1 MADTD
6 YRQDG
11 ATSIIS
17 MLGSIVAALGFE
29 ITDNAK
35 AAVTMLKMQKE
46 ILENAS
52 LRDFLTGNVTL
63 KTIQNISTGVW
74 YVPGKLV
81 HFVQQYLA
89 SELGGG
95 YPEEGG
101 IRFHDDIVKI
111 PEGQLPKVITIKAAD
126 SKYTVWEIF
135 RELCHKF
142 FGAVVTYEFDY
153 DVWKAKKDHNC
164 YYISDGNDS
173 WVFKQNVMAMFEYV
187 DSDYAPGGINS
198 KRRNLEIVVLAPP
211 GSELYSGSIPVDTT
225 RTEQGYTRTYRT
237 LSPGVRVS
245 SPIYDIKTK
254 ASTGED
260 SNISTLRVTTNSS
273 LASYDYKNGGG
284 VAYKKLYNNV
294 DLINESH
301 MYLSTDA
308 YLSSFQS
315 GGGITRGGGV
325 GRPHGSLPKD
335 ESFPPCGGD
344 TTVPQI
350 TEWSNR
356 VINWNG
362 ECYMPLTY
370 YKVNP
375 SNENPGTEPGS
386 PSTPIEPDDPRLDPE
401 SPVYTPSIPGD
412 IIKYSYPNDYVQST
426 PQNGN
431 NTVQT
436 TGQLKDNYTNATNGP
451 SDIPNTDIKGGL
463 YTLWHPSADN
473 LQKLGAFL
481 YGGTTQGTIASI
493 IGDPINAIIQL
504 TEWAVTPVD
513 GPVKSPVICN
523 IGATELKMPTIPNQF
538 MQFDCGTIEI
548 PREYHDFRD
557 YEPYTRLSLF
567 LPFVGD
573 VNISTNDC
581 ITPHKIRVIYNIDFL
596 SGVACAEVLVDEDVR
611 YAYQAAMCAAVPVT
625 SSDASRLIA
634 SIIGAAVGTV
644 GGGVMGGIVGGT
656 AGSRMAARA
665 LIGGVSDVAM
675 SPINGIQTQRTSSIS
690 ANTGLLGEMKPYV
703 LITRPISVVADQY
716 KSLLGQPYQLD
727 GTLGSQKGF
736 VKVREVH
743 LDGVTA
749 TETEKTEIERMLK
762 EGVII

>member
-6 YRQDG
+6 YKQNG

-35 AAVTMLKMQKE
+35 AAVTMLKMQ
-46 ILENAS
+46 
-52 LRDFLTGNVTL
+52 RDLMLDSTMRDYLTGQYTL
-63 KTIQNISTGVW
+63 KTIQNIATGAW

-81 HFVQQYLA
+81 SWVQKWLA
-89 SELGGG
+89 NNGG
-95 YPEEGG
+95 YGDSIDYPTYQVGEEVEFANVSLDKLLSILDSSAGNN
-101 IRFHDDIVKI
+101 IPTELVKADIAHFSIDVNTKI
-111 PEGQLPKVITIKAAD
+111 VI
-126 SKYTVWEIF
+126 S
-135 RELCHKF
+135 
-142 FGAVVTYEFDY
+142 
-153 DVWKAKKDHNC
+153 
-164 YYISDGNDS
+164 
-173 WVFKQNVMAMFEYV
+173 YV
-187 DSDYAPGGINS
+187 HRIINS
-198 KRRNLEIVVLAPP
+198 SAREQIYIWTIPTAPNIDRVERIMVTDGRKP
-211 GSELYSGSIPVDTT
+211 TTVYSLKVYPAHA
-225 RTEQGYTRTYRT
+225 YRAYRED
-237 LSPGVRVS
+237 GGNI
-245 SPIYDIKTK
+245 IYDEI
-254 ASTGED
+254 E
-260 SNISTLRVTTNSS
+260 NSS
-273 LASYDYKNGGG
+273 VFIPLNEYIDESVDRVDYNDEYAVSNYGHVKFQAGGG
-284 VAYKKLYNNV
+284 V
-294 DLINESH
+294 
-301 MYLSTDA
+301 
-308 YLSSFQS
+308 
-315 GGGITRGGGV
+315 TRGGGV
-325 GRPHGSLPKD
+325 GRHHYSLPQD
-335 ESFPPCGGD
+335 ENFPPCGGD

-350 TEWSNR
+350 TEWSSR
-356 VINWNG
+356 VINWNDD
-362 ECYMPLTY
+362 CYMPLTY
-370 YKVNP
+370 FKVNP

-386 PSTPIEPDDPRLDPE
+386 PNTPIEPEDPRLDPD
-401 SPVYTPSIPGD
+401 SPNYDPSIPNV
-412 IIKYSYPNDYVQST
+412 IIKYFYPEDYVQST
-426 PQNGN
+426 PQNGG

-436 TGQLKDNYTNATNGP
+436 SGQLQDNYTNANNGP
-451 SDIPNTDIKGGL
+451 SNIPNTDIKGGL

-581 ITPHKIRVIYNIDFL
+581 ITPHKIHVIYNIDFL
-596 SGVACAEVLVDEDVR
+596 SGVACAEVLIDEDVR

-644 GGGVMGGIVGGT
+644 SGGVMGGIVGGT
-656 AGSRMAARA
+656 AGSRMASRA
-665 LIGGVSDVAM
+665 LIGGVTDVAM
-675 SPINGIQTQRTSSIS
+675 SPINGIQTQRTGSIS

-703 LITRPISVVADQY
+703 LVTRPISVVADQY
-716 KSLLGQPYQLD
+716 KSLIGQPYQLD

-743 LDGVTA
+743 LDGITA
-749 TETEKTEIERMLK
+749 TEAEKTEIEQMLK
-762 EGVII
+762 EGVIL

>member
-6 YRQDG
+6 YKQNG

-35 AAVTMLKMQKE
+35 AAVNMLQMQRDLMLDSTMK
-46 ILENAS
+46 
-52 LRDFLTGNVTL
+52 DYLTGEYTL
-63 KTIQNISTGVW
+63 KTLQNIATGAW

-81 HFVQQYLA
+81 SWVQKWLA
-89 SELGGG
+89 NNGGYGNTIDYPDYVLGSEISFGGLPFKKVIYAIRKSTGLNVDIFDEIIKHYSSELDENDGHIYNFLVKVDRDSTSPTEYLITRSVLSAAELLSTNKKYIVSRDP
-95 YPEEGG
+95 YPGSTDNLE
-101 IRFHDDIVKI
+101 
-111 PEGQLPKVITIKAAD
+111 A
-126 SKYTVWEIF
+126 
-135 RELCHKF
+135 
-142 FGAVVTYEFDY
+142 EFDHG
-153 DVWKAKKDHNC
+153 ATLL
-164 YYISDGNDS
+164 S
-173 WVFKQNVMAMFEYV
+173 QA
-187 DSDYAPGGINS
+187 NS
-198 KRRNLEIVVLAPP
+198 VV
-211 GSELYSGSIPVDTT
+211 Y
-225 RTEQGYTRTYRT
+225 GY
-237 LSPGVRVS
+237 RVS
-245 SPIYDIKTK
+245 SRDYY
-254 ASTGED
+254 
-260 SNISTLRVTTNSS
+260 
-273 LASYDYKNGGG
+273 SYGGIILFDVYLK
-284 VAYKKLYNNV
+284 VAYYNYQSGFLFSNFGYI
-294 DLINESH
+294 L
-301 MYLSTDA
+301 LSR
-308 YLSSFQS
+308 

-325 GRPHGSLPKD
+325 GRHHYSLPK
-335 ESFPPCGGD
+335 EENFPPCGGD

-350 TEWSNR
+350 TEWSSR
-356 VINWNG
+356 VINWNND
-362 ECYMPLTY
+362 CYMPLTY
-370 YKVNP
+370 FKVNP

-386 PSTPIEPDDPRLDPE
+386 PNTPIEPDDPRLDPD
-401 SPVYTPSIPGD
+401 SPNYDPSIPNV
-412 IIKYSYPNDYVQST
+412 IIKYFYPEDYVQST
-426 PQNGN
+426 PQNGG

-436 TGQLKDNYTNATNGP
+436 SGQLQDNYTNANNGP
-451 SDIPNTDIKGGL
+451 SNIPNTDIKGGL

-481 YGGTTQGTIASI
+481 YGGTTQGTIAAI

-581 ITPHKIRVIYNIDFL
+581 IIPHKIHVIYNIDFL
-596 SGVACAEVLVDEDVR
+596 SGVACAEVLIDEDVR

-644 GGGVMGGIVGGT
+644 SGGVMGGIVGGT
-656 AGSRMAARA
+656 AGSRMASRA
-665 LIGGVSDVAM
+665 LIGGVSEVAM
-675 SPINGIQTQRTSSIS
+675 SPINGIQTQRTGSIS

-703 LITRPISVVADQY
+703 LVTRPISVVADQY

-727 GTLGSQKGF
+727 GSLGSQTGF

-743 LDGVTA
+743 LDGITA
-749 TETEKTEIERMLK
+749 TEAEKTEIEQLLK
-762 EGVII
+762 EGVIL

>member
-6 YRQDG
+6 YKQNG

-35 AAVTMLKMQKE
+35 AAVNMLQMQRDLMLDSTMK
-46 ILENAS
+46 
-52 LRDFLTGNVTL
+52 DYLTGQYTL
-63 KTIQNISTGVW
+63 KTIQNIASGAW
-74 YVPGKLV
+74 YAPGKLISW
-81 HFVQQYLA
+81 VQKWLA
-89 SELGGG
+89 NNGG
-95 YPEEGG
+95 YGGAIDYPDYVVGAELSFGG
-101 IRFHDDIVKI
+101 IRFDKMMYAIRESTGLNVNTFDEIIKRYNSELDETDGHIYNFLIKVT
-111 PEGQLPKVITIKAAD
+111 EGSSSPTEYIIARSVRSASDLLVGYEKYVVSNDTYPGDTNNLQAQFSPLSGISLP
-126 SKYTVWEIF
+126 
-135 RELCHKF
+135 
-142 FGAVVTYEFDY
+142 
-153 DVWKAKKDHNC
+153 N
-164 YYISDGNDS
+164 
-173 WVFKQNVMAMFEYV
+173 V
-187 DSDYAPGGINS
+187 DSEWYGYNANRGIYYKS
-198 KRRNLEIVVLAPP
+198 TDKIVMNPYL
-211 GSELYSGSIPVDTT
+211 
-225 RTEQGYTRTYRT
+225 
-237 LSPGVRVS
+237 
-245 SPIYDIKTK
+245 K
-254 ASTGED
+254 
-260 SNISTLRVTTNSS
+260 
-273 LASYDYKNGGG
+273 
-284 VAYKKLYNNV
+284 VAYN
-294 DLINESH
+294 H
-301 MYLSTDA
+301 R
-308 YLSSFQS
+308 QS
-315 GGGITRGGGV
+315 GFLFSNFGYIIISRGGGITRGGGV
-325 GRPHGSLPKD
+325 GRHHYSLPKD
-335 ESFPPCGGD
+335 ENFPPCGGD

-356 VINWNG
+356 VINWNDD
-362 ECYMPLTY
+362 CYMPLTY
-370 YKVNP
+370 FKVNP

-386 PSTPIEPDDPRLDPE
+386 PNTPIEPDDPRLDPD
-401 SPVYTPSIPGD
+401 SPNYDPSIPNV
-412 IIKYSYPNDYVQST
+412 IIKYFYPEDYVQST
-426 PQNGN
+426 PQNGG

-436 TGQLKDNYTNATNGP
+436 SGHLKDNYTNSNNGP
-451 SDIPNTDIKGGL
+451 SNIPNTDIKGGL

-538 MQFDCGTIEI
+538 MQFDCGTIEV

-581 ITPHKIRVIYNIDFL
+581 IIPHKIHVIYNIDFL
-596 SGVACAEVLVDEDVR
+596 SGVACAEVLIDEDVR

-644 GGGVMGGIVGGT
+644 SGGVMGGIVGGT
-656 AGSRMAARA
+656 AGSRMASRA
-665 LIGGVSDVAM
+665 LIGGVSEVAM
-675 SPINGIQTQRTSSIS
+675 SPINGIQTQRTGSIS

-703 LITRPISVVADQY
+703 LVTRPISVVADQY

-727 GTLGSQKGF
+727 GSLGSQTGF

-743 LDGVTA
+743 LDGITA
-749 TETEKTEIERMLK
+749 TEAEKTEIEQLLK
-762 EGVII
+762 EGVIL

>member
-6 YRQDG
+6 YKQNG

-17 MLGSIVAALGFE
+17 MLSSIVAALGFE

-35 AAVTMLKMQKE
+35 AAVTMLKMQ
-46 ILENAS
+46 
-52 LRDFLTGNVTL
+52 RDLMLDSTMRDYLTGQYTL
-63 KTIQNISTGVW
+63 KTLQNIATGVW

-81 HFVQQYLA
+81 SWVQKWLA
-89 SELGGG
+89 SDKGGG
-95 YPEEGG
+95 YPGSEYNTDYPWVVGATKKY
-101 IRFHDDIVKI
+101 RNI
-111 PEGQLPKVITIKAAD
+111 PEDIAT
-126 SKYTVWEIF
+126 F
-135 RELCHKF
+135 NF
-142 FGAVVTYEFDY
+142 
-153 DVWKAKKDHNC
+153 N
-164 YYISDGNDS
+164 ISDIINKCKEHFGISNTEPIVFNTSEYDDS
-173 WVFKQNVMAMFEYV
+173 IIANVGKMRL
-187 DSDYAPGGINS
+187 G
-198 KRRNLEIVVLAPP
+198 
-211 GSELYSGSIPVDTT
+211 SGS
-225 RTEQGYTRTYRT
+225 
-237 LSPGVRVS
+237 S
-245 SPIYDIKTK
+245 YDISCGTGLSLRARIYSPVYIATINK
-254 ASTGED
+254 STGEIEYNTYASTYYDSSINRIDLSAVD
-260 SNISTLRVTTNSS
+260 SNKGPFILYTQLGKYTTYWGSNLGSKS
-273 LASYDYKNGGG
+273 FVAGGG
-284 VAYKKLYNNV
+284 V
-294 DLINESH
+294 
-301 MYLSTDA
+301 
-308 YLSSFQS
+308 
-315 GGGITRGGGV
+315 TRGGGV
-325 GRPHGSLPKD
+325 SRHHYSLPQD
-335 ESFPPCGGD
+335 ENFPPCGGD

-350 TEWSNR
+350 TEWSSR
-356 VINWNG
+356 VINWNDD
-362 ECYMPLTY
+362 CYMPLTY
-370 YKVNP
+370 FNVNP

-386 PSTPIEPDDPRLDPE
+386 PNTPIDPDDPRLDPD
-401 SPVYTPSIPGD
+401 SPNYDPSIPNV
-412 IIKYSYPNDYVQST
+412 IIKYFYPEDYVQST
-426 PQNGN
+426 PQNGD

-436 TGQLKDNYTNATNGP
+436 SGQLKDNYTNSNNGP
-451 SDIPNTDIKGGL
+451 SNIPNTDIKGGL

-538 MQFDCGTIEI
+538 MQFDCGTIEV

-581 ITPHKIRVIYNIDFL
+581 IIPHKIHVIYNIDFL
-596 SGVACAEVLVDEDVR
+596 SGVACAEVLIDEDVR

-644 GGGVMGGIVGGT
+644 SGGVMGGIVGGT
-656 AGSRMAARA
+656 AGSRMASRA
-665 LIGGVSDVAM
+665 LIGGVSEVAM
-675 SPINGIQTQRTSSIS
+675 SPINGIQTQRTGSIS

-703 LITRPISVVADQY
+703 LVTRPISVVADQY

-727 GTLGSQKGF
+727 GSLGSQTGF

-743 LDGVTA
+743 LDGITA
-749 TETEKTEIERMLK
+749 TEAEKTEIERLLK
-762 EGVII
+762 EGVIL

>member
-6 YRQDG
+6 YKQNG

-29 ITDNAK
+29 ITDNVK
-35 AAVTMLKMQKE
+35 AAVNMLQMQRDLMLDSTMK
-46 ILENAS
+46 
-52 LRDFLTGNVTL
+52 DYLTGQYTL
-63 KTIQNISTGVW
+63 KTIQNIASGAW
-74 YVPGKLV
+74 YAPGKLISWV
-81 HFVQQYLA
+81 QKWLANNGGYGDTIDYPDYVVGAELSFGGIHFDKMMYAIRESTGLNVNTFNEIIKRYNSELDETDGHIYNFLIKVTEGSSSPTGYIIARSVMSA
-89 SELGGG
+89 SELLVGHEKYVVSNDTYSGDTNNLQAQFSPLSG
-95 YPEEGG
+95 TS
-101 IRFHDDIVKI
+101 
-111 PEGQLPKVITIKAAD
+111 LP
-126 SKYTVWEIF
+126 
-135 RELCHKF
+135 
-142 FGAVVTYEFDY
+142 
-153 DVWKAKKDHNC
+153 N
-164 YYISDGNDS
+164 
-173 WVFKQNVMAMFEYV
+173 V
-187 DSDYAPGGINS
+187 DSDWYGYNANS
-198 KRRNLEIVVLAPP
+198 
-211 GSELYSGSIPVDTT
+211 D
-225 RTEQGYTRTYRT
+225 
-237 LSPGVRVS
+237 
-245 SPIYDIKTK
+245 IYYK
-254 ASTGED
+254 STGK
-260 SNISTLRVTTNSS
+260 IVMNSY
-273 LASYDYKNGGG
+273 LK
-284 VAYKKLYNNV
+284 VAY
-294 DLINESH
+294 SH
-301 MYLSTDA
+301 RQSGFLFSNFGYVILSR
-308 YLSSFQS
+308 

-325 GRPHGSLPKD
+325 GRHHYSLPKD
-335 ESFPPCGGD
+335 ENFPPCGGD

-356 VINWNG
+356 VINWNSD
-362 ECYMPLTY
+362 CYMPLTY
-370 YKVNP
+370 FKVNP

-386 PSTPIEPDDPRLDPE
+386 PNTPIEPDDPRLDPD
-401 SPVYTPSIPGD
+401 SPNYDPSIPNV
-412 IIKYSYPNDYVQST
+412 IIKYFYPEDYVQST
-426 PQNGN
+426 PQNGG

-436 TGQLKDNYTNATNGP
+436 SGQLQNNYTNTNNGP
-451 SDIPNTDIKGGL
+451 SNIPNTDIKGGL

-481 YGGTTQGTIASI
+481 YGGTTQGTIAAI

-581 ITPHKIRVIYNIDFL
+581 IIPHKIHVIYNIDFL
-596 SGVACAEVLVDEDVR
+596 SGVACAEVLIDEDVR

-644 GGGVMGGIVGGT
+644 SGGVMGGIVGGT
-656 AGSRMAARA
+656 AGSRMASRA
-665 LIGGVSDVAM
+665 LIGGVSEVAM
-675 SPINGIQTQRTSSIS
+675 SPINGIHTQRTGSIS

-703 LITRPISVVADQY
+703 LVTRPISVVADQY

-727 GTLGSQKGF
+727 GSLGSQTGF

-743 LDGVTA
+743 LDGITA
-749 TETEKTEIERMLK
+749 TEAEKTEIERLLK
-762 EGVII
+762 EGVIL

>member
-6 YRQDG
+6 YKQNG

-29 ITDNAK
+29 ITDNVK
-35 AAVTMLKMQKE
+35 AAVDMLKMQ
-46 ILENAS
+46 
-52 LRDFLTGNVTL
+52 RDLMLDSTMRDYLTGQYTL
-63 KTIQNISTGVW
+63 KTIQNIATGAW

-81 HFVQQYLA
+81 SWVQKWLSQNGAYSVTPTLPDYTDG
-89 SELGGG
+89 EVVKFLGSS
-95 YPEEGG
+95 YDE
-101 IRFHDDIVKI
+101 
-111 PEGQLPKVITIKAAD
+111 IKAFFSAEDISYFD
-126 SKYTVWEIF
+126 SIIAHFNLSLDGTIF
-135 RELCHKF
+135 ELLAQAPSSSDPISTYSIVVGRNSITPDTAAVESDIDGNKF
-142 FGAVVTYEFDY
+142 IRYSIYSDSYNSRVSGGFSSRVLYNDK
-153 DVWKAKKDHNC
+153 W
-164 YYISDGNDS
+164 YISLTSDGATII
-173 WVFKQNVMAMFEYV
+173 KA
-187 DSDYAPGGINS
+187 
-198 KRRNLEIVVLAPP
+198 
-211 GSELYSGSIPVDTT
+211 
-225 RTEQGYTRTYRT
+225 
-237 LSPGVRVS
+237 LSNYGHV
-245 SPIYDIKTK
+245 KFQ
-254 ASTGED
+254 A
-260 SNISTLRVTTNSS
+260 
-273 LASYDYKNGGG
+273 GGG
-284 VAYKKLYNNV
+284 V
-294 DLINESH
+294 
-301 MYLSTDA
+301 
-308 YLSSFQS
+308 
-315 GGGITRGGGV
+315 TRGGGV
-325 GRPHGSLPKD
+325 GRHHYSLPQD
-335 ESFPPCGGD
+335 ENFPPCGGD

-350 TEWSNR
+350 TEWSGR
-356 VINWNG
+356 VINWNND
-362 ECYMPLTY
+362 CYMPLTY
-370 YKVNP
+370 FKVNP

-386 PSTPIEPDDPRLDPE
+386 PNTPIEPEDPRVDPD
-401 SPVYTPSIPGD
+401 SPNYDPSIPNV
-412 IIKYSYPNDYVQST
+412 IIKYFYPEDYVQST

-436 TGQLKDNYTNATNGP
+436 SGQLKDNYTNANNGP
-451 SDIPNTDIKGGL
+451 SNIPNTDIKGGL

-581 ITPHKIRVIYNIDFL
+581 ITPHKIHVIYNIDFL
-596 SGVACAEVLVDEDVR
+596 SGVACAEVLIDEDVR

-634 SIIGAAVGTV
+634 SIIGAAAGTV
-644 GGGVMGGIVGGT
+644 SGGVMGGIVGGT
-656 AGSRMAARA
+656 AGSRMASRA
-665 LIGGVSDVAM
+665 LIGGVTDVAM
-675 SPINGIQTQRTSSIS
+675 SPINGIQTQRTGSIS

-703 LITRPISVVADQY
+703 LVTRPISVVADQY

-749 TETEKTEIERMLK
+749 TEAEKNEIEQMLK
-762 EGVII
+762 EGVIL

>member
-6 YRQDG
+6 YKQNG

-35 AAVTMLKMQKE
+35 AAVTMLKMQ
-46 ILENAS
+46 
-52 LRDFLTGNVTL
+52 RDLMLDSTMRDYLTGQYTL
-63 KTIQNISTGVW
+63 KTLQNIATGAW

-81 HFVQQYLA
+81 SWVQKWLA
-89 SELGGG
+89 SDEGGG
-95 YPEEGG
+95 YPDGKVSTDYVFKDNEIVYYFNIPSDVHTYNTGISGVNEVVSHYNLGNTPFVYEVRSNGTNIKVYPINFNDPETLELQALQSQSFALTHARIYYEHNTVVGNYDEYLVSGG
-101 IRFHDDIVKI
+101 WVGAS
-111 PEGQLPKVITIKAAD
+111 EQN
-126 SKYTVWEIF
+126 SKYNNY
-135 RELCHKF
+135 
-142 FGAVVTYEFDY
+142 GAYLTFYEGTSLE
-153 DVWKAKKDHNC
+153 VR
-164 YYISDGNDS
+164 IGT
-173 WVFKQNVMAMFEYV
+173 
-187 DSDYAPGGINS
+187 
-198 KRRNLEIVVLAPP
+198 NL
-211 GSELYSGSIPVDTT
+211 GSIF
-225 RTEQGYTRTYRT
+225 
-237 LSPGVRVS
+237 
-245 SPIYDIKTK
+245 
-254 ASTGED
+254 
-260 SNISTLRVTTNSS
+260 
-273 LASYDYKNGGG
+273 
-284 VAYKKLYNNV
+284 VA
-294 DLINESH
+294 
-301 MYLSTDA
+301 
-308 YLSSFQS
+308 

-325 GRPHGSLPKD
+325 GRHHYSLPQA
-335 ESFPPCGGD
+335 ENFPPCGGD

-350 TEWSNR
+350 TEWSGR
-356 VINWNG
+356 VINWNDD
-362 ECYMPLTY
+362 CYMPLTY
-370 YKVNP
+370 FKVNP

-386 PSTPIEPDDPRLDPE
+386 PNTPIEPDDPRLDPD
-401 SPVYTPSIPGD
+401 SPNYDPSIPNV
-412 IIKYSYPNDYVQST
+412 IIKYFYPEDYVQST
-426 PQNGN
+426 PQNGD

-436 TGQLKDNYTNATNGP
+436 SGQLQDNYTNANNGP
-451 SDIPNTDIKGGL
+451 SNIPNTDIKGGL

-481 YGGTTQGTIASI
+481 YGGTTQGTIAAI

-581 ITPHKIRVIYNIDFL
+581 IIPHKIHVIYNIDFL
-596 SGVACAEVLVDEDVR
+596 SGVACAEVLIDEDVR

-656 AGSRMAARA
+656 AGSRMASRA
-665 LIGGVSDVAM
+665 LIGGVSEVAM
-675 SPINGIQTQRTSSIS
+675 SPINGIHTQRTGSIS
-690 ANTGLLGEMKPYV
+690 ANSGLLGEMKPYV
-703 LITRPISVVADQY
+703 LVTRPISVVADQY

-727 GTLGSQKGF
+727 GSLGSQTGF

-743 LDGVTA
+743 LDGITA
-749 TETEKTEIERMLK
+749 TEAEKTEIEQLLK
-762 EGVII
+762 EGVIL

>member
-46 ILENAS
+46 ILEDAS
-52 LRDFLTGNVTL
+52 LKDFLTGVVSL
-63 KTIQNISTGVW
+63 KTIQNIATGVW
-74 YVPGKLV
+74 YVPGKIIS
-81 HFVQQYLA
+81 FIQKYLA
-89 SELGGG
+89 SEPGGG
-95 YPEEGG
+95 YPGG
-101 IRFHDDIVKI
+101 EVSTDYIFVNNSNKRYEV
-111 PEGQLPKVITIKAAD
+111 PEDAA
-126 SKYTVWEIF
+126 
-135 RELCHKF
+135 
-142 FGAVVTYEFDY
+142 A
-153 DVWKAKKDHNC
+153 
-164 YYISDGNDS
+164 
-173 WVFKQNVMAMFEYV
+173 FKTEFEYV
-187 DSDYAPGGINS
+187 NRVISHFSLFGKPIIYYQSSRPSENIYTAVVFVRPSIGSDLTLLDDIYI
-198 KRRNLEIVVLAPP
+198 
-211 GSELYSGSIPVDTT
+211 GSRFEYGSVTTEYTFGSINGEETFST
-225 RTEQGYTRTYRT
+225 RDAGPNLSYTRTQYN
-237 LSPGVRVS
+237 S
-245 SPIYDIKTK
+245 IKNHQYYLEARK
-254 ASTGED
+254 GNPDDVYIFGHNLGNSTF
-260 SNISTLRVTTNSS
+260 TP
-273 LASYDYKNGGG
+273 
-284 VAYKKLYNNV
+284 
-294 DLINESH
+294 
-301 MYLSTDA
+301 
-308 YLSSFQS
+308 

-325 GRPHGSLPKD
+325 SRRALPR
-335 ESFPPCGGD
+335 EENFPPCGGD
-344 TTVPQI
+344 TTVPEI
-350 TEWSNR
+350 TQWSNK

-386 PSTPIEPDDPRLDPE
+386 PTKPLEPDDPKVDPE
-401 SPVYTPSIPGD
+401 T
-412 IIKYSYPNDYVQST
+412 IIKYIYPNTEPQDKPQS
-426 PQNGN
+426 GD

-436 TGQLKDNYTNATNGP
+436 TEQLKNNYTNATNGP

-581 ITPHKIRVIYNIDFL
+581 ITPHKIHVIYNIDFL
-596 SGVACAEVLVDEDVR
+596 SGVACAEVLIDEDVR

-665 LIGGVSDVAM
+665 LIGGASEVAM
-675 SPINGIQTQRTSSIS
+675 SPINGIQTQRTGSIS

-703 LITRPISVVADQY
+703 LVTRPISVVADQY

-749 TETEKTEIERMLK
+749 TETEKNEIERMLK
-762 EGVII
+762 EGVIL

>member
-6 YRQDG
+6 YKQNG

-17 MLGSIVAALGFE
+17 MLGSIIAALGFE

-35 AAVTMLKMQKE
+35 AAVTMLKMQ
-46 ILENAS
+46 
-52 LRDFLTGNVTL
+52 RDLMLDSTMRDYLTGQYTL
-63 KTIQNISTGVW
+63 KTIQNIATGAW

-81 HFVQQYLA
+81 SWVQKWLA
-89 SELGGG
+89 DNGG
-95 YPEEGG
+95 YGDSTNYNNDNIVVGQELIFKGAYGTDLTKQIIETLGQKIQDTLQVSGYTWYSCEFGTSNGRIHCALSMIPESTKIYSRSNATCYISTDRYTEGFQEVKSNDNYLFITAIGEIKKTLYGHAYFDISGNFSGWFQG
-101 IRFHDDIVKI
+101 ISPSLYNDIVPTQI
-111 PEGQLPKVITIKAAD
+111 
-126 SKYTVWEIF
+126 SKYNNSGFDILSLSQSGLSTAGYSVWPYS
-135 RELCHKF
+135 L
-142 FGAVVTYEFDY
+142 GT
-153 DVWKAKKDHNC
+153 
-164 YYISDGNDS
+164 
-173 WVFKQNVMAMFEYV
+173 FK
-187 DSDYAPGGINS
+187 P
-198 KRRNLEIVVLAPP
+198 
-211 GSELYSGSIPVDTT
+211 
-225 RTEQGYTRTYRT
+225 
-237 LSPGVRVS
+237 
-245 SPIYDIKTK
+245 
-254 ASTGED
+254 
-260 SNISTLRVTTNSS
+260 
-273 LASYDYKNGGG
+273 GGG
-284 VAYKKLYNNV
+284 V
-294 DLINESH
+294 
-301 MYLSTDA
+301 
-308 YLSSFQS
+308 
-315 GGGITRGGGV
+315 TRGGGV
-325 GRPHGSLPKD
+325 GRNHYSLPQD
-335 ESFPPCGGD
+335 ENFPPCGGD

-350 TEWSNR
+350 TEWSSR
-356 VINWNG
+356 VINWNSD
-362 ECYMPLTY
+362 CYMPLTY
-370 YKVNP
+370 FKVNP

-386 PSTPIEPDDPRLDPE
+386 PNTPIEPEDPRLDPD
-401 SPVYTPSIPGD
+401 SPNYDPSIPNV
-412 IIKYSYPNDYVQST
+412 IIKYFYPEDYVQST
-426 PQNGN
+426 PQNGG

-436 TGQLKDNYTNATNGP
+436 SGQLQDNYTNANNGP
-451 SDIPNTDIKGGL
+451 SNIPNTDIKGGL

-481 YGGTTQGTIASI
+481 YGGTTQGTIAAI

-581 ITPHKIRVIYNIDFL
+581 ITPHKIHVIYNIDFL
-596 SGVACAEVLVDEDVR
+596 SGVACAEVLIDEDVR

-644 GGGVMGGIVGGT
+644 SGGVMGGIVGGT
-656 AGSRMAARA
+656 AGSRMTSRA
-665 LIGGVSDVAM
+665 LIGGVTDVAM
-675 SPINGIQTQRTSSIS
+675 SPINGIQTQRTGSIS

-703 LITRPISVVADQY
+703 LVTRPISVVADQY
-716 KSLLGQPYQLD
+716 KSLIGQPYQLD

-743 LDGVTA
+743 LDGITA
-749 TETEKTEIERMLK
+749 TEAEKTEIEQMLK
-762 EGVII
+762 EGVIL

>member
-6 YRQDG
+6 YKQNG

-35 AAVTMLKMQKE
+35 AAVTMLKMQ
-46 ILENAS
+46 
-52 LRDFLTGNVTL
+52 RDLMLDSTMRDYLTGQYTL
-63 KTIQNISTGVW
+63 KTIQNIASGAW

-81 HFVQQYLA
+81 SWVQKWL
-89 SELGGG
+89 SSDNGGG
-95 YPEEGG
+95 YPSSDNE
-101 IRFHDDIVKI
+101 F
-111 PEGQLPKVITIKAAD
+111 KVIPPGLAKGDKVYGTPYTLNQLLNDDTIVNANPALKYFKD
-126 SKYTVWEIF
+126 QLGKSKYQDVLNTYGDWYCSFRNSTHYWLYMYKELPTEFTIYSVNTSYSTYTVKYGKPYSYVSIEIQPTIYPPF
-135 RELCHKF
+135 TTETVSVGGLCY
-142 FGAVVTYEFDY
+142 GD
-153 DVWKAKKDHNC
+153 KDTNH
-164 YYISDGNDS
+164 
-173 WVFKQNVMAMFEYV
+173 
-187 DSDYAPGGINS
+187 
-198 KRRNLEIVVLAPP
+198 
-211 GSELYSGSIPVDTT
+211 GSSGFSIMLGTQHFV
-225 RTEQGYTRTYRT
+225 
-237 LSPGVRVS
+237 
-245 SPIYDIKTK
+245 
-254 ASTGED
+254 A
-260 SNISTLRVTTNSS
+260 
-273 LASYDYKNGGG
+273 GGG
-284 VAYKKLYNNV
+284 V
-294 DLINESH
+294 
-301 MYLSTDA
+301 
-308 YLSSFQS
+308 
-315 GGGITRGGGV
+315 TRGGGV
-325 GRPHGSLPKD
+325 SRHHYSLPKD
-335 ESFPPCGGD
+335 ENFPPCGGD

-350 TEWSNR
+350 TEWSGR
-356 VINWNG
+356 VINWNND
-362 ECYMPLTY
+362 CYMPLTY
-370 YKVNP
+370 FKVNP

-386 PSTPIEPDDPRLDPE
+386 PNTPIEPEDPRLDPE
-401 SPVYTPSIPGD
+401 SPKYDPSIPNV
-412 IIKYSYPNDYVQST
+412 IIKYFYPEDYVQST
-426 PQNGN
+426 PQNGD

-436 TGQLKDNYTNATNGP
+436 SGQLQDNYTNTNNGP
-451 SDIPNTDIKGGL
+451 SNIPNTDIKGGL

-538 MQFDCGTIEI
+538 MQFDCGTIEV

-581 ITPHKIRVIYNIDFL
+581 ITPHKIHVIYNIDFL
-596 SGVACAEVLVDEDVR
+596 SGVACAEVLIDEDVR

-634 SIIGAAVGTV
+634 SIIGAAVGTIS
-644 GGGVMGGIVGGT
+644 GGVMGGIVGGT
-656 AGSRMAARA
+656 SGSRMASRA
-665 LIGGVSDVAM
+665 LIGGVTDVAM
-675 SPINGIQTQRTSSIS
+675 SPINGIQTQRTGSIS

-703 LITRPISVVADQY
+703 LVTRPISVVAEQY

-743 LDGVTA
+743 LDGITA
-749 TETEKTEIERMLK
+749 TEAEKTEIEQMLK
-762 EGVII
+762 QGVIL

>member
-6 YRQDG
+6 YKQNG
-11 ATSIIS
+11 ATSIIP

-35 AAVTMLKMQKE
+35 AAVTMLKMQ
-46 ILENAS
+46 
-52 LRDFLTGNVTL
+52 RDLMLDSTMRDYLTGQYTL
-63 KTIQNISTGVW
+63 KTLQNIATGAW

-81 HFVQQYLA
+81 SWVQKWLA
-89 SELGGG
+89 SAIGGG
-95 YPEEGG
+95 YAGTYIDYSIFTDG
-101 IRFHDDIVKI
+101 
-111 PEGQLPKVITIKAAD
+111 KVISASDNILYVT
-126 SKYTVWEIF
+126 SWETLVSTLL
-135 RELCHKF
+135 EL
-142 FGAVVTYEFDY
+142 E
-153 DVWKAKKDHNC
+153 N
-164 YYISDGNDS
+164 
-173 WVFKQNVMAMFEYV
+173 NVRPEDKIV
-187 DSDYAPGGINS
+187 DKNYG
-198 KRRNLEIVVLAPP
+198 NLEGCLWALYAKYPDIENDISSGELINIRAYRSQTSQEIDIYCRYTATRDTLNGARVSVRNADNYSQAFLSRVNRSIRLYRYFPSIDGDGRFESIGGNASVTMYVYEWSRGTTEVPR
-211 GSELYSGSIPVDTT
+211 SELFAT
-225 RTEQGYTRTYRT
+225 
-237 LSPGVRVS
+237 
-245 SPIYDIKTK
+245 
-254 ASTGED
+254 
-260 SNISTLRVTTNSS
+260 NIGGNVFN
-273 LASYDYKNGGG
+273 AGGG
-284 VAYKKLYNNV
+284 V
-294 DLINESH
+294 
-301 MYLSTDA
+301 
-308 YLSSFQS
+308 
-315 GGGITRGGGV
+315 TRGGGV
-325 GRPHGSLPKD
+325 SRHHYSLPKD
-335 ESFPPCGGD
+335 ENFPPCGGD

-356 VINWNG
+356 VINWNND
-362 ECYMPLTY
+362 CYMPLTY
-370 YKVNP
+370 FKVNP

-386 PSTPIEPDDPRLDPE
+386 PNTPIEPEDPRLDPE
-401 SPVYTPSIPGD
+401 SPSYDPSIPNV
-412 IIKYSYPNDYVQST
+412 IIKYFYPEDYVQST
-426 PQNGN
+426 PQNGG

-436 TGQLKDNYTNATNGP
+436 TGQLKDNYTNSTNGP

-481 YGGTTQGTIASI
+481 YGGTTQGTIAAI

-581 ITPHKIRVIYNIDFL
+581 IIPHKVHVIYNIDFL
-596 SGVACAEVLVDEDVR
+596 SGVACAEVLIDEDVR

-644 GGGVMGGIVGGT
+644 SGGVMGGIVGGT
-656 AGSRMAARA
+656 AGSRMTSRA
-665 LIGGVSDVAM
+665 LIGGVSEVAM
-675 SPINGIQTQRTSSIS
+675 SPINGIHTQRTGSIS

-703 LITRPISVVADQY
+703 LVTRPISVVADQY

-727 GTLGSQKGF
+727 GSLGSQTGF

-743 LDGVTA
+743 LDGITA
-749 TETEKTEIERMLK
+749 TEAEKTEIERLLK
-762 EGVII
+762 EGVIL

>member
-6 YRQDG
+6 YKQNG

-35 AAVTMLKMQKE
+35 AAVTMLKMQ
-46 ILENAS
+46 
-52 LRDFLTGNVTL
+52 RDLMLDSTMRDYLTGQYTL
-63 KTIQNISTGVW
+63 KTLQNIATGAW

-81 HFVQQYLA
+81 SWIQKWLA
-89 SELGGG
+89 NNGG
-95 YPEEGG
+95 YDVSGQIVTDFELSTTT
-101 IRFHDDIVKI
+101 DSVTYSDIDPTKLEYFSI
-111 PEGQLPKVITIKAAD
+111 PINAIQKVISEQSIPTN
-126 SKYTVWEIF
+126 VPIF
-135 RELCHKF
+135 YSYSNSNRELYSIRLYVLDNVSL
-142 FGAVVTYEFDY
+142 FGFYSNVVSQSG
-153 DVWKAKKDHNC
+153 
-164 YYISDGNDS
+164 YISDTTITGTCT
-173 WVFKQNVMAMFEYV
+173 EYEV
-187 DSDYAPGGINS
+187 ERIGGAVRKKARRYFSLNTAAYSNTLVRDTVTSYKAFDNSGDYITIGHNI
-198 KRRNLEIVVLAPP
+198 
-211 GSELYSGSIPVDTT
+211 GSI
-225 RTEQGYTRTYRT
+225 REFN
-237 LSPGVRVS
+237 
-245 SPIYDIKTK
+245 
-254 ASTGED
+254 A
-260 SNISTLRVTTNSS
+260 
-273 LASYDYKNGGG
+273 GGG
-284 VAYKKLYNNV
+284 V
-294 DLINESH
+294 
-301 MYLSTDA
+301 
-308 YLSSFQS
+308 
-315 GGGITRGGGV
+315 TRGGGV
-325 GRPHGSLPKD
+325 SRHHYSLPKD
-335 ESFPPCGGD
+335 ENFPPCGGD

-350 TEWSNR
+350 TEWSGR
-356 VINWNG
+356 VINWNSD
-362 ECYMPLTY
+362 CYMPLTY
-370 YKVNP
+370 FKVNP

-386 PSTPIEPDDPRLDPE
+386 PNTPIEPEDPRLDPD
-401 SPVYTPSIPGD
+401 SPNYDPSIPNV
-412 IIKYSYPNDYVQST
+412 IIKYFYPEDYVQST
-426 PQNGN
+426 PQNGG

-436 TGQLKDNYTNATNGP
+436 SGQLKDNYTNATNGP

-581 ITPHKIRVIYNIDFL
+581 TTPHKIHVIYNIDFL
-596 SGVACAEVLVDEDVR
+596 SGVACAEVLIDEDVR
-611 YAYQAAMCAAVPVT
+611 YAYQAAMCAAIPVT
-625 SSDASRLIA
+625 SSDASRLLA
-634 SIIGAAVGTV
+634 SLIGAAVGAV

-656 AGSRMAARA
+656 AGSRMAARS
-665 LIGGVSDVAM
+665 LIGGVSEAAL
-675 SPINGIQTQRTSSIS
+675 SPVNGIQIQRTGSIS

-703 LITRPISVVADQY
+703 LVTRPISVVADQY
-716 KSLLGQPYQLD
+716 KSLIGQPYQLD

-743 LDGVTA
+743 LDGITA
-749 TETEKTEIERMLK
+749 TEAEKTEIEQLLK
-762 EGVII
+762 EGVIL

>member
-6 YRQDG
+6 YKQNG

-17 MLGSIVAALGFE
+17 MLGSIMAALGFE

-35 AAVTMLKMQKE
+35 AAVTMLKMQ
-46 ILENAS
+46 
-52 LRDFLTGNVTL
+52 RDLMLDSTMRDYLTGKYTL
-63 KTIQNISTGVW
+63 KTLQNIATGAW

-81 HFVQQYLA
+81 SWVQKWLA
-89 SELGGG
+89 SDEGGG
-95 YPEEGG
+95 YPGSDTEFKVVPSDLRKGDIIYG
-101 IRFHDDIVKI
+101 VPYTLNQLLNDDIIVNANPALKYFKDNLGNGKYQDVLNTYGNWYCSFRNDKYYWLYMYK
-111 PEGQLPKVITIKAAD
+111 ELPTEFTIY
-126 SKYTVWEIF
+126 SVNTWYSTYTVQYGARYSCVSIQIEPRLYPPFSTETASIG
-135 RELCHKF
+135 ELCYGEKDTDH
-142 FGAVVTYEFDY
+142 GA
-153 DVWKAKKDHNC
+153 
-164 YYISDGNDS
+164 
-173 WVFKQNVMAMFEYV
+173 
-187 DSDYAPGGINS
+187 
-198 KRRNLEIVVLAPP
+198 
-211 GSELYSGSIPVDTT
+211 SGFSIMLGTPHFV
-225 RTEQGYTRTYRT
+225 
-237 LSPGVRVS
+237 
-245 SPIYDIKTK
+245 
-254 ASTGED
+254 A
-260 SNISTLRVTTNSS
+260 
-273 LASYDYKNGGG
+273 GGG
-284 VAYKKLYNNV
+284 V
-294 DLINESH
+294 
-301 MYLSTDA
+301 
-308 YLSSFQS
+308 
-315 GGGITRGGGV
+315 TRGGGV
-325 GRPHGSLPKD
+325 GRHHYSLPKD
-335 ESFPPCGGD
+335 ENFPPCGGD

-362 ECYMPLTY
+362 DCYMPLTY
-370 YKVNP
+370 FKVNP

-386 PSTPIEPDDPRLDPE
+386 PNTPVEPDDPRLDPD
-401 SPVYTPSIPGD
+401 SPNYDPSIPNV
-412 IIKYSYPNDYVQST
+412 IIKYVYPEDYVQSA
-426 PQNGN
+426 PQNGG

-436 TGQLKDNYTNATNGP
+436 SGQLQDNYTNSNNGP
-451 SDIPNTDIKGGL
+451 SNIPNTDIKGGL

-481 YGGTTQGTIASI
+481 YGGTTQGTIAAI

-581 ITPHKIRVIYNIDFL
+581 IIPHKIHVIYNIDFL
-596 SGVACAEVLVDEDVR
+596 SGVACAEVLIDEDVR

-634 SIIGAAVGTV
+634 SIIGAAAGTV
-644 GGGVMGGIVGGT
+644 SGGVMGGIVGGT
-656 AGSRMAARA
+656 AGSRMASRA
-665 LIGGVSDVAM
+665 LIGGVSEVAM
-675 SPINGIQTQRTSSIS
+675 SPINGIHTQRTGSIS

-703 LITRPISVVADQY
+703 LVTRPISVVADQY

-727 GTLGSQKGF
+727 GSLGSQTGF

-743 LDGVTA
+743 LDGITA
-749 TETEKTEIERMLK
+749 TEAEKTEIKQLLK
-762 EGVII
+762 EGVIL

>member
-6 YRQDG
+6 YKQNG

-35 AAVTMLKMQKE
+35 AAVTILKMQ
-46 ILENAS
+46 
-52 LRDFLTGNVTL
+52 RDLMLDSTMKDYLTGEYTL
-63 KTIQNISTGVW
+63 KTLQNIATGAW

-81 HFVQQYLA
+81 SWVQKWLA
-89 SELGGG
+89 SYEGGG
-95 YPEEGG
+95 YPDGG
-101 IRFHDDIVKI
+101 
-111 PEGQLPKVITIKAAD
+111 VITN
-126 SKYTVWEIF
+126 Y
-135 RELCHKF
+135 
-142 FGAVVTYEFDY
+142 
-153 DVWKAKKDHNC
+153 
-164 YYISDGNDS
+164 
-173 WVFKQNVMAMFEYV
+173 VFKDNETVDYFNIPSDVHTYNTGITGVNEVLSHYNLGNAPIVYETRSNGTNIKVFPINFNVKETLQLQALQSQSFALTHSIIYYEHNTIVGNYDEYSASGWV
-187 DSDYAPGGINS
+187 GANVLNEKYNNHGAYLTFYEGTS
-198 KRRNLEIVVLAPP
+198 LEIRIGTNL
-211 GSELYSGSIPVDTT
+211 GSRFE
-225 RTEQGYTRTYRT
+225 
-237 LSPGVRVS
+237 
-245 SPIYDIKTK
+245 
-254 ASTGED
+254 A
-260 SNISTLRVTTNSS
+260 
-273 LASYDYKNGGG
+273 
-284 VAYKKLYNNV
+284 
-294 DLINESH
+294 
-301 MYLSTDA
+301 
-308 YLSSFQS
+308 

-325 GRPHGSLPKD
+325 SRHHYSLPKD
-335 ESFPPCGGD
+335 ENFPPCGGD

-350 TEWSNR
+350 TEWSGR
-356 VINWNG
+356 VINWNND
-362 ECYMPLTY
+362 CYMPLTY
-370 YKVNP
+370 FKVNP

-386 PSTPIEPDDPRLDPE
+386 PNTPIEPEDPRLDPE
-401 SPVYTPSIPGD
+401 SPNYDPSIPNV
-412 IIKYSYPNDYVQST
+412 IIKYFYPEDYVQST
-426 PQNGN
+426 PQNGD

-436 TGQLKDNYTNATNGP
+436 SGQLQDNYTNANNGP
-451 SDIPNTDIKGGL
+451 SNIPNTDIKGGL

-481 YGGTTQGTIASI
+481 YSGTTQGTIASI

-581 ITPHKIRVIYNIDFL
+581 ITPHKIHVIYNIDFL

-611 YAYQAAMCAAVPVT
+611 YAYQAAMCAAIPVT
-625 SSDASRLIA
+625 SSDASRLLA
-634 SIIGAAVGTV
+634 SLIGAAVGAV

-656 AGSRMAARA
+656 AGSRMVARS
-665 LIGGVSDVAM
+665 LIGGVSEAAL
-675 SPINGIQTQRTSSIS
+675 SPINGIQTQRTGSIS

-703 LITRPISVVADQY
+703 LVTRPISVVADQY

-743 LDGVTA
+743 LDGITA
-749 TETEKTEIERMLK
+749 TEAEKTEIEQMLK
-762 EGVII
+762 QGVIL